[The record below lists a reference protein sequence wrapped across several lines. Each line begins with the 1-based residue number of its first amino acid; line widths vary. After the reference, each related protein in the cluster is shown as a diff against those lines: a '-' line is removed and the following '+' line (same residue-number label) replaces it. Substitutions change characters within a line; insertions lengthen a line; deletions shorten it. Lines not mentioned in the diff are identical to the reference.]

1 MSASVQCLLC
11 PLNIRM
17 VSGDE
22 VKLEKHMKEKHLV
35 GLGQKGFI
43 LAIHLLTKAERD
55 RIELWMTSRKLE
67 LSREGEKKED
77 DKIEQGNPSNDHTGP
92 SNIDA
97 DLILID
103 DEDEEIECCYDS
115 KEQSIDALRRRLFSP
130 TYKKDQNSSSSLE
143 IPYENKTVQTK
154 IRRGRSILK
163 GPETINNEKPA
174 ELFDAQ
180 AALSKLLKKINE
192 DEKHEEGTIGQ
203 LAKNDEK
210 EGIVEIDLETGREKP
225 DKEDAEQEEDGE
237 AGEGVLSIHQSKG
250 QLAKNDEKE
259 DIVDIELEIER
270 EKPHEEDEF
279 EEMNSEEEAKAEDVE
294 QEKDV
299 EDIQARPFNSKIPN
313 LIFSTLF

>member
-1 MSASVQCLLC
+1 M
-11 PLNIRM
+11 
-17 VSGDE
+17 
-22 VKLEKHMKEKHLV
+22 V